1 MIDSKKS
8 LVQRLGPEA
17 VVTVVIASIAV
28 LVTVTAFQQHTVD
41 FEQVAQRD
49 MHRIEARIANVEER
63 ERSYAQILTRVDTHV
78 DALREDMFSL
88 REQVTIILTRLPP
101 KND

>member
-17 VVTVVIASIAV
+17 VVTVVIASVAV
-28 LVTVTAFQQHTVD
+28 LVTVTAFQQHTID

-49 MHRIEARIANVEER
+49 IERLESRIANVEER
-63 ERSYAQILTRVDTHV
+63 ERSNTQLLTRVDTHV
-78 DALREDMFSL
+78 EALREDMASL
-88 REQVTIILTRLPP
+88 RKQVATILIRLPL
-101 KND
+101 NDD